1 MRKHVLTRIVLIV
14 LAVAAVSFVLY
25 KCSGG
30 FKEGIDDAREHR
42 DAKAYN
48 QRHKDVQMT
57 QRETDH

>member
-30 FKEGIDDAREHR
+30 FKEGMDDAREHR
-42 DAKAYN
+42 DG
-48 QRHKDVQMT
+48 
-57 QRETDH
+57 